1 MKPQTIT
8 SCDNNCDVIY
18 KELNISAILQV
29 QIKNRMQMYIKANK
43 SIYFLWITV
52 RAVTQ
57 LYEDTPCAPNQPS
70 YNKSFFT
77 VEWTFWHL
85 FFLKSCIHDRNQYIT
100 KNLARTRFFFNK
112 NGKKCLG
119 KYKKCYLFKEFCF
132 FSVKV
137 EKAGCSKVPFPLPH
151 L

>member
-1 MKPQTIT
+1 MWRHLK
-8 SCDNNCDVIY
+8 VY
-18 KELNISAILQV
+18 EELNISAILQV

-57 LYEDTPCAPNQPS
+57 LYEDTPCAPNQPI

-100 KNLARTRFFFNK
+100 KKLARIRFFFNK

-132 FSVKV
+132 LSVKV

>member
-1 MKPQTIT
+1 MWRHLK
-8 SCDNNCDVIY
+8 VY

-100 KNLARTRFFFNK
+100 KKLAQTRFFFNK

-119 KYKKCYLFKEFCF
+119 KYKKCYLIKEFCF

>member
-57 LYEDTPCAPNQPS
+57 LYEDTPCALNQPS

-85 FFLKSCIHDRNQYIT
+85 FFFKILYSRQKSIHN
-100 KNLARTRFFFNK
+100 
-112 NGKKCLG
+112 
-119 KYKKCYLFKEFCF
+119 
-132 FSVKV
+132 
-137 EKAGCSKVPFPLPH
+137 
-151 L
+151 